1 MVKNGRMWSKEVSD
15 WMEKWNWYDVLLEI
29 NALDECVKR
38 NNKIAIVIQNEM
50 LLHFYVYKKI

>member
-1 MVKNGRMWSKEVSD
+1 MEECDQEKFQIEWKNGTDMTYVG
-15 WMEKWNWYDVLLEI
+15 I
-29 NALDECVKR
+29 NALDECVQG